1 MDAKNDLTKNSI
13 IKTVITFSIPFLLA
27 NLIQALYGA
36 ADLMVI
42 GWYCSA
48 ESVAAVSTG
57 TQVTQIITSIVSGL
71 TLGGTVLTGKYVG
84 MKRNEDVKETISTN
98 LTVFFIVGIVLS
110 FLLYIFASPVL
121 KALQTPAD
129 SFILATDYVRVCA
142 VGVVF
147 ICGYNAI
154 SAILRGYGD
163 SKSPLIFVAVAGVL
177 NLIGD
182 IVLVKYFNLD
192 VKGTALATIA
202 SQGISMFLAMAYL
215 NKRNFI
221 FKFKLSNFNINL
233 KKLKELASVGIP
245 ISLQECMI
253 RVSFLYL
260 TSVTN
265 SLGVDSSAAVG
276 IASKYD
282 VFAMLPATSAANAL
296 AAIVAQNYGAGEF
309 KRMNKALLTAI
320 LFALPFSM
328 AFFLW
333 AQLSPQSMISVFT
346 KDAQIIET
354 GIPFF
359 KTCSF
364 DYIAVLFVFCLNGY
378 LNGRSLTVFTMI
390 SSCFGAL
397 ALRIPLLYFLCKN
410 VPHNLGIIGTAAP
423 LVSTIMA
430 VYTIIFVL
438 YLINKK
444 SPTNSITAKN
454 TPLN

>member
-1 MDAKNDLTKNSI
+1 MNTKNDLTKDSI
-13 IKTVITFSIPFLLA
+13 IRTVITFSIPFLLS

-42 GWYCSA
+42 GWYCSP

-84 MKRNEDVKETISTN
+84 MKRNKDVKETISTN
-98 LTVFFIVGIVLS
+98 LTVFFIVGIILS
-110 FLLYIFASPVL
+110 FLLYAFAVPVL
-121 KALQTPAD
+121 KILQTPQD
-129 SFILATDYVRVCA
+129 SFMLAVEYVRVCA

-163 SKSPLIFVAVAGVL
+163 SKSPLMFVAAAGVL

-202 SQGISMFLAMAYL
+202 SQGISMFLAMIYL
-215 NKRNFI
+215 NKKDFI
-221 FKFKLSNFNINL
+221 FKFKLSNFRINL
-233 KKLKELASVGIP
+233 AKFKELAAVGIP

-265 SLGVDSSAAVG
+265 SLGVNASAAVG

-296 AAIVAQNYGAGEF
+296 AAIVAQNYGAGEY
-309 KRMNKALLTAI
+309 KRMNKALITAI
-320 LFALPFSM
+320 LFAFPFSM

-333 AQLSPQSMISVFT
+333 AQISPQSMIAIFT
-346 KDAQIIET
+346 QDKGIIET

-364 DYIAVLFVFCLNGY
+364 DYLAVLFVFCLNGY

-390 SSCFGAL
+390 SSCLGAL
-397 ALRIPLLYFLCKN
+397 TLRMPLIYILCKK
-410 VPHNLGIIGTAAP
+410 VPDNLGIIGTAAP
-423 LVSTIMA
+423 LVSGIMA
-430 VYTIIFVL
+430 VYTAVFVIYIIKNNS
-438 YLINKK
+438 LINKK
-444 SPTNSITAKN
+444 I
-454 TPLN
+454 PLN